1 MKKALVFLMALCLC
15 TAAQAVIVA
24 GGDGTG
30 NATAPAGDN
39 GWSYVGK
46 IDSSSKPSG
55 VTYLANDWFITANH
69 VWQNEV
75 VNRHLT
81 NIALNGSTYAID
93 TSSSVRVTNSAGAGV
108 DLRLFKVTSAVAG
121 LSGMSIAA
129 QTPVAG
135 TSITMIGSGLNR
147 QTAQIYWSVDT
158 GLWTWTETNAASAN
172 ASGYKWD
179 SVGGTKRW
187 GANNVSLTGIES
199 DGMTY
204 FSSDFDAISGEGMG
218 AVYDSGGGVFTGS
231 GETTEL
237 AGIMISI
244 GTYSN
249 QPSGTAVF
257 GDATYMADLSV
268 YRNQI
273 SQTIPEPATGI
284 LLIGVAIVFGVI
296 KRLRYMYQ

>member
-1 MKKALVFLMALCLC
+1 
-15 TAAQAVIVA
+15 
-24 GGDGTG
+24 
-30 NATAPAGDN
+30 
-39 GWSYVGK
+39 
-46 IDSSSKPSG
+46 
-55 VTYLANDWFITANH
+55 
-69 VWQNEV
+69 
-75 VNRHLT
+75 
-81 NIALNGSTYAID
+81 
-93 TSSSVRVTNSAGAGV
+93 
-108 DLRLFKVTSAVAG
+108 
-121 LSGMSIAA
+121 
-129 QTPVAG
+129 
-135 TSITMIGSGLNR
+135 
-147 QTAQIYWSVDT
+147 
-158 GLWTWTETNAASAN
+158 
-172 ASGYKWD
+172 
-179 SVGGTKRW
+179 
-187 GANNVSLTGIES
+187 
-199 DGMTY
+199 MTY

>member
-1 MKKALVFLMALCLC
+1 MKKVPVFFIALCLC
-15 TAAQAVIVA
+15 AATRAVIIA
-24 GGDGTG
+24 GGDGAG
-30 NATAPAGDN
+30 NTTAPAGDN

-46 IDSSSKPSG
+46 IDSSSKPSS

-75 VNRHLT
+75 VNSHLT
-81 NIALNGSTYAID
+81 NIALNGSSYAID

-121 LSGMSIAA
+121 LSVMSIAA
-129 QTPVAG
+129 QTPDAG
-135 TSITMIGSGLNR
+135 TAVTMIGSGLNR
-147 QTAQIYWSVDT
+147 QSAQIYWSVDT

-179 SVGGTKRW
+179 SSGGTKRW
-187 GANNVSLTGIES
+187 GANNVSLTGIEAG
-199 DGMTY
+199 GMTY

-237 AGIMISI
+237 AGIMIGI
-244 GTYSN
+244 GTYPN
-249 QPSGTAVF
+249 QPDGTAVF
-257 GDATYMADLSV
+257 GDTTYMADLSV

-273 SQTIPEPATGI
+273 TQTIPEPSTGI
-284 LLIGVAIVFGVI
+284 LLAGIGVVFGAI